1 MTRKFSMVDYEKA
14 LDQTIT
20 IRDVLPLDHL
30 ARFIVWVIAL
40 LDVSAI
46 YAKYAPV
53 GGEAYAPEVL
63 LGLLFYGYATG
74 VFSSR
79 KIEKATYESI
89 PFRFLA
95 GGWHPDHDTIANF
108 RKTFLPEITDL
119 FAQVLVVA
127 HELGVL
133 KLGNISVD
141 GSKIHADA
149 SKSHAVSY
157 GRLLQLEQRLRA
169 EVEELLALAEKAD
182 QQPEGT
188 RLPKSMEVE
197 FEIALRQERLLNL
210 EQAKAVL
217 EARAQE
223 RHEAEQAE
231 YEAKLRAREEKAK
244 ETGRKPGGRA
254 PQPPTASGPEA
265 KDQYNFT
272 DPESR
277 IMKNSTDQGF
287 DQHYNSQVAVD
298 QDSRFI
304 VGCSVSN
311 HVTDQQ
317 EAIPTVEAIPAE
329 VGKPRAAALD
339 VGYWSPTNV

>member
-1 MTRKFSMVDYEKA
+1 MARRFRMIDYEKS

-20 IRDVLPLDHL
+20 IRDALPPDHL
-30 ARFIVWVIAL
+30 AFFIVRVISW

-46 YAKYAPV
+46 YAKYGDE
-53 GGEAYAPEVL
+53 GGEAYAPELL
-63 LGLLFYGYATG
+63 LGLLLYGYATG

-141 GSKIHADA
+141 GGKVHADA
-149 SKSHAVSY
+149 SKSQAVSY
-157 GRLLQLEQRLRA
+157 GRLLQLEQRLHA
-169 EVEELLALAEKAD
+169 EVEELVALGEKAD
-182 QQPEGT
+182 QHPEGT
-188 RLPKSMEVE
+188 RLPEGLEVA

-210 EQAKAVL
+210 AQAQAIL

-223 RHEAEQAE
+223 RYAAEKAE
-231 YEAKLRAREEKAK
+231 YEAKMQARAEQVKK
-244 ETGRKPGGRA
+244 TGRKPGGRA
-254 PQPPTASGPEA
+254 PKPPTAGPQA

-272 DPESR
+272 DPDSR
-277 IMKNSTDQGF
+277 IMKNSNNKGF
-287 DQHYNSQVAVD
+287 DQHYN
-298 QDSRFI
+298 R
-304 VGCSVSN
+304 
-311 HVTDQQ
+311 HYTD
-317 EAIPTVEAIPAE
+317 
-329 VGKPRAAALD
+329 
-339 VGYWSPTNV
+339 